1 MTNSPYI
8 PSTEDDKQQ
17 MLKTIGV
24 SSFEELLSDV
34 PKKHLQPTLNLK
46 EALSEQ
52 ELTEFFQLCQTIIF
66 LQKL

>member
-34 PKKHLQPTLNLK
+34 PKKHLQPTLEILK
-46 EALSEQ
+46 DGHYQS
-52 ELTEFFQLCQTIIF
+52 
-66 LQKL
+66 KN